1 MVLGKL
7 FTSLLVPKPAVAPG
21 NQALIIDILFLELN
35 HLISISNVQEKI
47 LIYNTNSFHPPSP
60 TSLPPPQPGCSTC
73 QFDKE
78 KQEKALPSQVP
89 QPTQLGNLTRLYLT
103 IVPSASIGPGYT
115 CTSLKW
121 PTWWTKLHTDFR
133 EYEIPPRTKD
143 NNDEFIINQRSNDPQ
158 SYLKVIPSTGSDNQP
173 ASVSPHHFSCDLNS
187 FGTKHHFFNINSHGL
202 DGRVATSQISQ
213 EI

>member
-121 PTWWTKLHTDFR
+121 PTWWTKSHTDFHNMKF
-133 EYEIPPRTKD
+133 PQGPKTTTNWSLTKD
-143 NNDEFIINQRSNDPQ
+143 PTI
-158 SYLKVIPSTGSDNQP
+158 LKVTSK
-173 ASVSPHHFSCDLNS
+173 S
-187 FGTKHHFFNINSHGL
+187 FHPLAAITNLLRSLLITSLVTWTALEQNIIF
-202 DGRVATSQISQ
+202 V
-213 EI
+213 